1 METNVVVLAFFIA
14 RPNFRLITLKLWF
27 SYDFFH
33 GNAVFILFI
42 VTTMYKRNRQPLNQF
57 KWFFVVRYQWTVI
70 SMRGISF
77 ESIQSSQIRCYSKHC
92 PGKTPF
98 RSFVMAGRP
107 LKDNVSFVRLSLE
120 ICQSHTRHYIDAPE
134 FSSNTSHKVAE
145 TLWIICI
152 FRIKREYNL

>member
-57 KWFFVVRYQWTVI
+57 KWFFVVRCQWTVI

-77 ESIQSSQIRCYSKHC
+77 ESIYSQVKFGAIPNIAQEKPRLDHLLWPAVHWRTTSHSSDFHLKSAKVTPVIISTLPNSVPIRVTKSQRHYE
-92 PGKTPF
+92 
-98 RSFVMAGRP
+98 SFV
-107 LKDNVSFVRLSLE
+107 
-120 ICQSHTRHYIDAPE
+120 
-134 FSSNTSHKVAE
+134 FSA
-145 TLWIICI
+145 
-152 FRIKREYNL
+152 